1 LLPNNETLGLLAL
14 MLLQESRR
22 AARATQTGDIILLE
36 DQDRLLWNQVQIREG
51 KAQLE
56 RALASPPVGPYTIQ
70 AAIAAVHADAAIPED
85 TDWHQIV
92 ELYDALLRIQ
102 PSPVIALNQAVAIA
116 MRDGPEAGLDIID
129 DILAEGDLADYHL
142 AHAAR
147 ADLCRRLG
155 RNAEA
160 GTSYMRALELAKQG
174 PERRFL
180 ERRIE
185 ELSKSASA
193 VRL

>member
-1 LLPNNETLGLLAL
+1 MRVMPRRPESVTRNDLSDEAIRLCRLIVELLPNNETLGLLAL

-129 DILAEGDLADYHL
+129 DILAEGDLAD
-142 AHAAR
+142 
-147 ADLCRRLG
+147 
-155 RNAEA
+155 
-160 GTSYMRALELAKQG
+160 
-174 PERRFL
+174 
-180 ERRIE
+180 
-185 ELSKSASA
+185 
-193 VRL
+193 